1 MRSINFRRFLSL
13 VLCTFII
20 IPNIGQ
26 AQAVVSVIIRV
37 NQAVIT
43 QYEFDQRVLFLEMI
57 NASGDLYQLAR
68 MQLIDDRLKNE
79 VAGNMNIHLLPE
91 QIDQA
96 LTEFASSG
104 NLSLEDFTIMLEKNS
119 VDLRSAV
126 DFIVSGLIWREVVQQ
141 KFAARIQITDAD
153 IDRAY
158 QARLEGS
165 AMRVLLSE
173 IIMPISNATYT
184 LVTARARQ
192 ISKLTSIHEFAE
204 AAKQYS
210 IAQTRDSGGQ
220 LDWSNVN
227 NLPPALQSL
236 IISLTPGQVTEPI
249 PIDGGVALFQ
259 LRDIE
264 ETTYRTP
271 SVAVVDYMTYQ
282 LVADSALEAQQQ
294 AQTVASIVDNCED
307 LYGIA
312 KGQPEGRL
320 QRQSRAP
327 EDIPTGEA
335 LAMAKL
341 DRNEIFVNPP
351 VDDDGSVTLLMV
363 CGRTAEKLA
372 DLSRQDV
379 IRGLRN
385 QRLTSYA
392 EQYLQQL
399 RDSAY
404 IIEP

>member
-20 IPNIGQ
+20 MPNLGQ
-26 AQAVVSVIIRV
+26 AQAEVSVIIRV

-104 NLSLEDFTIMLEKNS
+104 NLSLEDFTIMLEKNR

-184 LVTARARQ
+184 QVTARAQQ
-192 ISKLTSIHEFAE
+192 ISKLTSTHEFAE

-227 NLPPALQSL
+227 NLPPALQAL

-327 EDIPTGEA
+327 EDIPNGEA

-341 DRNEIFVNPP
+341 DRNEIFVSPS

-399 RDSAY
+399 RASAY